1 MSSPNLAITHVAAA
15 QNQKEVTINDAI
27 DALDLAMTAALDLD
41 VTAGGTL
48 LVTPTDMRRNV
59 SLALTGAPAADFTLQ
74 LPAVQK
80 LVLVQN
86 TTGQAAAV
94 TGPLGGTGIAVP
106 AGQRHLL
113 YATGSA
119 VLPIDATLGASGV
132 VPGVYG
138 DGDNVPRITVDA
150 QGRITSLTT
159 LPVAGGGGG
168 SGAAYCAGAT
178 GGTGGGS
185 TTAFA
190 TKGLLFVPDTQ
201 IMVSHVWGSVAAI
214 AVGQDHHA
222 RIAEISGPSAVDT
235 ITAVLATSATVQ
247 TISTDLRL
255 YRYPFAAP
263 VLLEPG
269 KTYLLAT
276 VNAAGTGTTANRT
289 GTINSGAN
297 SGWDLNA
304 PGQTLWG
311 TAQFDTIGLA
321 TGQAPAGLG
330 TGKYCIALEG
340 AVV

>member
-27 DALDLAMTAALDLD
+27 DALDLAITGALEVDC
-41 VTAGGTL
+41 TAGGTISI
-48 LVTPTDMRRNV
+48 TPTVMRRNV
-59 SLALTGAPAADFTLQ
+59 SLVLTGAPAANFTLQ
-74 LPAVQK
+74 LPAVRK
-80 LVLVQN
+80 LILVQN

-94 TGPLGGTGIAVP
+94 TGPSAGTGIPVLP
-106 AGQRHLL
+106 GQRHLL
-113 YATGSA
+113 YATDTTVVA
-119 VLPIDATLGASGV
+119 IDSTLGASGV
-132 VPGVYG
+132 TPGSYG
-138 DGDNVPRITVDA
+138 DGSNVPRITVDT
-150 QGRITSLTT
+150 QGRVTSLTT

-168 SGAAYCAGAT
+168 GGVAYCAGAT
-178 GGTGGGS
+178 GGTGAGS

-190 TKGLLFVPDTQ
+190 TKGLFFVPDTQ
-201 IMVSHVWGSVAAI
+201 IMVSHVWGSVAAV
-214 AVGQDHHA
+214 ATGQDHHA
-222 RIAEISGPSAVDT
+222 RIAEISGPSALDT
-235 ITAVLATSATVQ
+235 ITAVLATSATLQ
-247 TISTDLRL
+247 TVSTDLRL
-255 YRYPFAAP
+255 YRYPFASP

-289 GTINSGAN
+289 ASVASGAN
-297 SGWDLNA
+297 TAWDLNA

-321 TGQAPAGLG
+321 IGQVPASFG

>member
-1 MSSPNLAITHVAAA
+1 MPSPNLAITHVAAA

-27 DALDLAMTAALDLD
+27 DALDLAMTASLEIDC
-41 VTAGGTL
+41 TAGGTL
-48 LVTPTDMRRNV
+48 PVTPAGMRRNV
-59 SLALTGAPAADFTLQ
+59 SLVLTGAPAEDFTLQ
-74 LPAVQK
+74 LPATQK
-80 LVLVQN
+80 LVLLQN

-94 TGPLGGTGIAVP
+94 TGPAGGTGIPVP

-113 YATGSA
+113 YATDTTVVA
-119 VLPIDATLGASGV
+119 IDATLGASGV
-132 VPGVYG
+132 TPGSYG
-138 DGDNVPRITVDA
+138 DGSNVPRLTVDA

-168 SGAAYCAGAT
+168 GGAYCTGAT
-178 GGTGGGS
+178 GTMGSGS

-190 TKGLLFVPDTQ
+190 TKGLLFVPDRQ
-201 IMVSHVWGSVAAI
+201 IMVSHVWASLAAV

-222 RIAEISGPSAVDT
+222 RIAEISGPSIGDT
-235 ITAVLATSATVQ
+235 ITALLATSATVQ
-247 TISTDLRL
+247 TVSTDLRL
-255 YRYPFAAP
+255 CRYPFATP

-269 KTYLLAT
+269 KTCLLAT

-289 GTINSGAN
+289 ASIASSAN
-297 SGWDLNA
+297 TSWDLNA

-321 TGQAPAGLG
+321 IGQAPAALG

-340 AVV
+340 TVV

>member
-1 MSSPNLAITHVAAA
+1 MPSPNLAITHVAAS

-27 DALDLAMTAALDLD
+27 DALDLAMTAALEIDG
-41 VTAGGTL
+41 TAGGTISI
-48 LVTPTDMRRNV
+48 TATDMRRNV
-59 SLALTGAPAADFTLQ
+59 SLVLTGAPAADFALR
-74 LPAVQK
+74 LPAVRK

-86 TTGQAAAV
+86 TTGQAVAV
-94 TGPLGGTGIAVP
+94 TGPAGGTGIPVP

-113 YATGSA
+113 YATGST

-132 VPGVYG
+132 VPGSYG
-138 DGDNVPRITVDA
+138 DGSSVPRLTVDA

-159 LPVAGGGGG
+159 LPVVGGGGG

-178 GGTGGGS
+178 GGTGAGS

-190 TKGLLFVPDTQ
+190 TKGLFFVPDTQ
-201 IMVSHVWGSVAAI
+201 IMVSHVWGSVAAV
-214 AVGQDHHA
+214 ATGQDHHA

-235 ITAVLATSATVQ
+235 ITALLANSATLQ
-247 TISTDLRL
+247 TVSTDLRL
-255 YRYPFAAP
+255 YRYPFASP

-269 KTYLLAT
+269 KTYLLTT
-276 VNAAGTGTTANRT
+276 VNATGTGTTANRT
-289 GTINSGAN
+289 ASVASGAN

-321 TGQAPAGLG
+321 IGQAPAALG